1 MAEQVCVGV
10 YADGNF
16 KVFSSEVALGV
27 NIWLTG
33 REPVRSAMVA
43 VDEVKPY
50 LTSVGRQ
57 HLGALGLMVQ

>member
-1 MAEQVCVGV
+1 MADEVCVGV
-10 YADGNF
+10 YAGGHF

-33 REPVRSAMVA
+33 REPVRSAMVP
-43 VDEVKPY
+43 VDEIAPY

-57 HLGALGLMVQ
+57 HLGVLGLVQ